1 MTPDMNNNAN
11 FFSQAQP
18 RLLTTTTD
26 HKNVSPFAAMLDRYW
41 RAFRRHLPVVAA
53 IVVFALV
60 VAAIATLLAV
70 PKYTAS
76 ARIEITR
83 EAAKITSVE
92 GVEPERQNEDIEFY
106 QTQYSLLTAR
116 SVAERVA
123 GRLNVVSNDRLF
135 DAFDFDID
143 QQIRDK
149 NVAGGAQ
156 VAKFRLDKATDLLL
170 EHVSIRPI
178 PGSRLVDVAF
188 TSPSAELSFE
198 IANLWVDQF
207 QESAVARRYEST
219 SDARDFLEKQLAD
232 MRAKL
237 EESQRRLVNY
247 AAANE
252 IVILSSDTD
261 DKGHTQ
267 TSETLRTSDLKA
279 LNQSLAVAT
288 AQRIAAQSQAGQ
300 AGSPNQVA
308 LANVALNT
316 MREQRAQAAADLARE
331 SAIFEPEYPS
341 VQALQ
346 AKVNALDRSIQAE
359 EARIRQAATSSY
371 REAAAREQQ
380 LRDQVGRLK
389 AASIGEQRA
398 SIQYAIY
405 QREVDTNRELYEGL
419 LQRYKEIGVAGVGA
433 NNISVVDHAVI
444 PEFPTSPSLPLNLAI
459 GLLFG
464 LALAGGYVFVREEID
479 QSVKDPSDVTELFD
493 LPLLGAIPQPQG
505 DEKIEVE
512 LLDIKAPLSEAY
524 FSAASNLS
532 FLTQHGAP
540 RSIAVTSTR
549 PNEGKSTSAYAL
561 AIAIARTGARVLLID
576 CDLRNP
582 SLHEHFG
589 APKEPGL
596 SNLLSGGDPTQMS
609 RFVVETGNENL
620 SFIPAGPVAPNP
632 GTLLIGDGL
641 SQLVKQAGEQFDL
654 VIVDGPPMLGLADAP
669 LMAKAVE
676 GVIYTIEANGMRAR
690 AIETG
695 LNRLRFSGA
704 NIFGAL
710 VTKLNANN
718 SAYGYGYGYGYGY
731 SYGDKNAA

>member
-1 MTPDMNNNAN
+1 
-11 FFSQAQP
+11 
-18 RLLTTTTD
+18 
-26 HKNVSPFAAMLDRYW
+26 MLDRYW
-41 RAFRRHLPVVAA
+41 RAFRRHLPIVTA
-53 IVVFALV
+53 ILVFALV
-60 VAAIATLLAV
+60 AAVVATLLAV

-83 EAAKITSVE
+83 EAAKITRVE
-92 GVEPERQNEDIEFY
+92 GVEPERQNQDLEFY

-123 GRLNVVSNDRLF
+123 GRLNAVSSDRLF
-135 DAFDFDID
+135 DAFDYDIE
-143 QQIRDK
+143 QSMRDK
-149 NVAGGAQ
+149 NVSGGAS
-156 VAKFRLDKATDLLL
+156 VAKFRVDEATDLLL
-170 EHVSIRPI
+170 DHVAIRPI

-188 TSPSAELSFE
+188 TSPSAALSAE
-198 IANLWVDQF
+198 VANLWVDQF
-207 QESAVARRYEST
+207 QESSIARRFEST

-237 EESQRRLVNY
+237 EDSQRRAVNY

-252 IVILSSDTD
+252 IVILSTDQDSDGSTE
-261 DKGHTQ
+261 

-279 LNQSLAVAT
+279 LNQSLAAAT
-288 AQRIAAQSQAGQ
+288 AQRIAAESQSRQS
-300 AGSPNQVA
+300 GSPNQMA
-308 LANVALNT
+308 LSNIALNT
-316 MREQRAQAAADLARE
+316 MRERRAQAAADLARQ
-331 SAIFEPEYPS
+331 SAIFEPAYPA

-346 AKVNALDRSIQAE
+346 AQVTALDRSIAAE
-359 EARIRQAATSSY
+359 ESRIRQAASSSY
-371 REAAAREQQ
+371 REAAQREQQ
-380 LRDQVGRLK
+380 LRDYVNRLK
-389 AASIGEQRA
+389 AASIDEQRA

-433 NNISVVDHAVI
+433 NNIAVVDRAVV
-444 PEFPTSPSLPLNLAI
+444 PERPTSPSMPLNLAL

-493 LPLLGAIPQPQG
+493 IPLLGAIPQQQG
-505 DEKIEVE
+505 AVE
-512 LLDIKAPLSEAY
+512 IQEELQDIKSPLSEAY

-540 RSIAVTSTR
+540 RSLAVTSTR
-549 PNEGKSTSAYAL
+549 PNEGKSTSAFAL
-561 AIAIARTGARVLLID
+561 AVAMARTGKRVLLVD

-582 SLHEHFG
+582 SQHENFG
-589 APKEPGL
+589 AQKEPGL
-596 SNLLSGGDPTQMS
+596 SNLLSGGDFSNIDTYIRS
-609 RFVVETGNENL
+609 TDRENL
-620 SFIPAGPVAPNP
+620 SFMSAGPVAPNP
-632 GTLLIGDGL
+632 GTLLMGEGL
-641 SQLVKQAGEQFDL
+641 GRLVRQAGERFDL

-676 GVIYTIEANGMRAR
+676 GVLYTIEANGIRTR

-704 NIFGAL
+704 TVFGAL
-710 VTKLNANN
+710 VTKLTAAN

-731 SYGDKNAA
+731 SYGEKNAT